1 MLNNE
6 QLSWLKY
13 VKTYTQ
19 SEFIARSKY
28 FRTVCLSKAGM
39 EIKLRSLTELTIHY
53 IHKKVIKYYL
63 GLPLHMND
71 IIFISDGYE
80 TQYLQP
86 LF

>member
-53 IHKKVIKYYL
+53 RAV
-63 GLPLHMND
+63 
-71 IIFISDGYE
+71 
-80 TQYLQP
+80 
-86 LF
+86 